1 MVEHILI
8 IRISFENL
16 RSRNLLSMIF
26 AAALEAY
33 VFVPNN
39 ANVINKAITELE
51 KFIFPIPSGSRI
63 LEA

>member
-16 RSRNLLSMIF
+16 LSRNLLSLIF
-26 AAALEAY
+26 AASLEAY

-39 ANVINKAITELE
+39 ANVINKAIT
-51 KFIFPIPSGSRI
+51 
-63 LEA
+63 